1 MINVTQNAEEYLSEL
16 IEKKDF
22 EISHTDH
29 IRTLT
34 LNLIG
39 CERLEQLEVDAAS
52 ASIQTMKVLDG
63 SGSGKLSFH
72 SDDADL
78 DYLAR
83 VFSFNDLRD
92 VLVKKVKDSMI
103 IDEIVSYDASK
114 SGIQANLSGG
124 SILESNLLVIAEGR
138 NSTFAKSIGAETFKK
153 DYQQIAKTFLVEIP
167 ECKDEEAIQIFYEKE
182 IFALMPYKSD
192 SSAGQFSV
200 VWSMPKEFAEEITA
214 NNISTHLQKF
224 EKKLSCQIKVVSDL
238 LSFPLSAHHLDEYC
252 NQGVC
257 VIADAAH
264 SIHPLAGQGINL
276 GISDAMIPVSYTH
289 LTLPTSDLV

>member
-1 MINVTQNAEEYLSEL
+1 MTQSVIISGGGIVGSFLGLEL
-16 IEKKDF
+16 AARNIPFKIIEKKDF

-103 IDEIVSYDASK
+103 VGEEIVSYDASK
-114 SGIQANLSGG
+114 SGIRANLSGG
-124 SILESNLLVIAEGR
+124 STLESNLLVIAEGR
-138 NSTFAKSIGAETFKK
+138 NSTFAKSIGSETFKK
-153 DYQQIAKTFLVEIP
+153 DYQQI
-167 ECKDEEAIQIFYEKE
+167 
-182 IFALMPYKSD
+182 
-192 SSAGQFSV
+192 
-200 VWSMPKEFAEEITA
+200 
-214 NNISTHLQKF
+214 
-224 EKKLSCQIKVVSDL
+224 
-238 LSFPLSAHHLDEYC
+238 
-252 NQGVC
+252 
-257 VIADAAH
+257 
-264 SIHPLAGQGINL
+264 
-276 GISDAMIPVSYTH
+276 
-289 LTLPTSDLV
+289 

>member
-1 MINVTQNAEEYLSEL
+1 MTQSVIISGGGIVGSFLGLEL
-16 IEKKDF
+16 AARNIPFKKIEKKDF
-22 EISHTDH
+22 EISHTNH

-167 ECKDEEAIQIFYEKE
+167 ECNRNLVSE
-182 IFALMPYKSD
+182 
-192 SSAGQFSV
+192 
-200 VWSMPKEFAEEITA
+200 
-214 NNISTHLQKF
+214 TH
-224 EKKLSCQIKVVSDL
+224 
-238 LSFPLSAHHLDEYC
+238 
-252 NQGVC
+252 
-257 VIADAAH
+257 
-264 SIHPLAGQGINL
+264 
-276 GISDAMIPVSYTH
+276 
-289 LTLPTSDLV
+289 